1 MAFNFYDYDNNGNI
15 GSVDITNLRRH
26 FHLTSPAGAFDSF
39 EALLT
44 AFEEERVQRNI
55 KTSLQYVLKGSERKA
70 LIVRE
75 KPKRKEY
82 NKSNQDLNVT
92 RDSPSGSSD
101 EEESESD
108 VSQYEQMDESTR
120 ALIDPW
126 NRFLVELQSLRNHFV
141 DEAILPQTSLVTQDF
156 LDFKQYEQ
164 KLLPVIE

>member
-1 MAFNFYDYDNNGNI
+1 M
-15 GSVDITNLRRH
+15 TK
-26 FHLTSPAGAFDSF
+26 PAGAFDSF
-39 EALLT
+39 GALLT

-108 VSQYEQMDESTR
+108 VSSYE
-120 ALIDPW
+120 
-126 NRFLVELQSLRNHFV
+126 
-141 DEAILPQTSLVTQDF
+141 
-156 LDFKQYEQ
+156 
-164 KLLPVIE
+164 